1 VSTPSTI
8 AGGFSAALRVAPAVA
23 AALTDGRAVVA
34 LESTV
39 IAHGLPYP
47 ANVEVARAMEAAI
60 RAEGAEPATVAILD
74 GHIHVGLD
82 DADIERLGTAT
93 GVLKASRRDI
103 APALARGAMAATTVA
118 GTLACAALAGVR
130 FFATG
135 GIGGVHRGAPTTF
148 DISADLPEL
157 ARAPVVTVCAG
168 AKLILDLPLTL
179 EYLETQGVPVL
190 GYQTDELPA
199 FYVRESGL
207 PLTQRADDPQQVA
220 ATAHTLWSTGVG
232 AGMVVACP
240 IPAEHALAR
249 GPIEAAI
256 TAALAAAHEAGV
268 RGAAVT
274 PFLLAYLAHATQGES
289 VAANRA
295 LLLNNATLA
304 ARFAVAFAALTA
316 AGR

>member
-1 VSTPSTI
+1 
-8 AGGFSAALRVAPAVA
+8 
-23 AALTDGRAVVA
+23 VVA

-60 RAEGAEPATVAILD
+60 RDEGAVPATIAILD
-74 GHIHVGLD
+74 GRIRVGLD
-82 DADIERLGTAT
+82 ESEIERLGTTA

-103 APALARGAMAATTVA
+103 APALARGVPAATTVA
-118 GTLACAALAGVR
+118 GTLACATLAGVR

-135 GIGGVHRGAPTTF
+135 GIGGVHRGAATSF

-157 ARAPVVTVCAG
+157 ARSPVATVCAG

-179 EYLETQGVPVL
+179 EYLETLGVPVL

-207 PLTQRADDPQQVA
+207 PLTQRVDDPRQVA
-220 ATAHTLWSTGVG
+220 AIAHALWSNGIG

-240 IPAEHALAR
+240 MPAEHALERA
-249 GPIEAAI
+249 PIEASIAV
-256 TAALAAAHEAGV
+256 ALASAEEAGV
-268 RGAAVT
+268 RGAQVT
-274 PFLLAYLAHATQGES
+274 PFVLARLAEVTHGES
-289 VAANRA
+289 VVANRA

-304 ARFAVAFAALTA
+304 ARFAIAYATLVAAE
-316 AGR
+316 R

>member
-1 VSTPSTI
+1 VSSP
-8 AGGFSAALRVAPAVA
+8 FSAAGHLATPRIAPAVA
-23 AALTDGRAVVA
+23 AALAGGRAVVA

-47 ANVEVARAMEAAI
+47 DNVEVARAMEAAI

-74 GHIHVGLD
+74 GQIRIGLD
-82 DADIERLGTAT
+82 DAAIERLGTAT
-93 GVLKASRRDI
+93 GVVKASRRDI
-103 APALARGAMAATTVA
+103 APALARGALAATTVA

-135 GIGGVHRGAPTTF
+135 GIGGVHRGATSTF

-207 PLTQRADDPQQVA
+207 PLSQRVDDPQQVA
-220 ATAHTLWSTGVG
+220 ATARALWTSGLG
-232 AGMVVACP
+232 GGMVVACP

-249 GPIEAAI
+249 APIEAAI
-256 TAALAAAHEAGV
+256 EAALAAARESNV

-274 PFLLAYLAHATQGES
+274 PFLLAYLARATQGES
-289 VAANRA
+289 VSANRA

-304 ARFAVAFAALTA
+304 ARFAVAYAELA

>member
-1 VSTPSTI
+1 VSTPS
-8 AGGFSAALRVAPAVA
+8 ALRVSPEVSAALAE
-23 AALTDGRAVVA
+23 GRAVVA

-60 RAEGAEPATVAILD
+60 RGEGGVPATVAILD
-74 GHIHVGLD
+74 GRIRVGLD
-82 DADIERLGTAT
+82 DAEIERLGTAT

-103 APALARGAMAATTVA
+103 APALARGVPAATTVA

-135 GIGGVHRGAPTTF
+135 GIGGVHRGAATSF

-157 ARAPVVTVCAG
+157 ARAPSVTVCAG

-179 EYLETQGVPVL
+179 EYLETLGVPVV
-190 GYQTDELPA
+190 GYQTGELPA
-199 FYVRESGL
+199 FYVRASGL
-207 PLTQRADDPQQVA
+207 PLAQRADDPREVA
-220 ATAHTLWSTGVG
+220 AIAHALWSSGTG

-240 IPAEHALAR
+240 IPAAHALER

-256 TAALAAAHEAGV
+256 TAALAAANEAGV
-268 RGAAVT
+268 RGAQVT
-274 PFLLAYLAHATQGES
+274 PFLLARLAEATHGES
-289 VAANRA
+289 VAANRS

-304 ARFAVAFAALTA
+304 ARFAVAYAALA
-316 AGR
+316 VEER